1 MVKRRAEGWGKAVPV
16 KRRAV
21 MMVVLAVL
29 AGCSTRA
36 PQKKVET
43 LQQNVGAVRSSPVVE
58 APKAQADACGLEA
71 YPFPRSYEQALA
83 DAAQDRQKRRVS
95 PQLRMVIDADGNI
108 THLRFT
114 RLSSLD
120 SVNKQAFESVKKWH
134 YEPTVLN
141 GERVS
146 VCSTVDVTVDF

>member
-1 MVKRRAEGWGKAVPV
+1 
-16 KRRAV
+16 
-21 MMVVLAVL
+21 
-29 AGCSTRA
+29 
-36 PQKKVET
+36 
-43 LQQNVGAVRSSPVVE
+43 
-58 APKAQADACGLEA
+58 
-71 YPFPRSYEQALA
+71 
-83 DAAQDRQKRRVS
+83 
-95 PQLRMVIDADGNI
+95 MVIDADGNI